1 MATKCA
7 YHPNRD
13 AVGSCVSCGRL
24 VCAECKAVLGGK
36 IYCNPCA
43 DKMLVGKTETV
54 VVGGEEQQATKVVK
68 DMVAEKLA
76 EGKNAKKIVEELVKG
91 GWSQESATQF
101 VTTTEQQF
109 KQSPEGRQIL
119 ASKYKRRML
128 YGVLWLIGGA
138 ILTGVTQGN
147 FIFFGAII
155 WGLIDFFRG
164 FFGWLKYR

>member
-1 MATKCA
+1 MAKCA

-13 AVGSCVSCGRL
+13 AVGTCVSCGRL
-24 VCAECKAVLGGK
+24 VCDECKAALGGK

-43 DKMLVGKTETV
+43 DKMLVSKTEAV
-54 VVGGEEQQATKVVK
+54 ASKGEEQQATKVVEE
-68 DMVAEKLA
+68 MVVQRFL
-76 EGKNAKKIVEELVKG
+76 EGKNTKVIVAELVKG

-101 VTTTEQQF
+101 VTSAEQQF
-109 KQSPEGRQIL
+109 KQSPEGRQRL
-119 ASKYKRRML
+119 ASKYKRQML

-155 WGLIDFFRG
+155 WGMIDFFRG